1 MKISDNKPPETIS
14 SIGSSLNPRLN
25 HTLERIFNEPMIP
38 TLTSTSKNEMNLTTN
53 NFLEMIKENSEL
65 ASRDISQPLYPNK
78 TNFTV
83 STDSTPLGKSDPAA
97 DRIYYSKK
105 TKRDEFQFSQ
115 ESGHNDKKKVRM
127 NEETVGNKKNQ

>member
-1 MKISDNKPPETIS
+1 MNIYISPKIGKDGSLKFICPVKSDKFLMILKFKMKISDNKPPETIS

-65 ASRDISQPLYPNK
+65 ASRDIS
-78 TNFTV
+78 
-83 STDSTPLGKSDPAA
+83 
-97 DRIYYSKK
+97 
-105 TKRDEFQFSQ
+105 
-115 ESGHNDKKKVRM
+115 
-127 NEETVGNKKNQ
+127 